1 MSVWK
6 SHEKLIF
13 ASFKIFPS
21 EIIFVKHLEVYSLH
35 YARAAHRI
43 FKVVLGFP
51 VLKHCFFL
59 CFCTCTFKH
68 QHHLTRTSISVLCNT
83 QLYY

>member
-13 ASFKIFPS
+13 ASFKILPS
-21 EIIFVKHLEVYSLH
+21 EIILVKHLEVYSLH

-43 FKVVLGFP
+43 FKVVLRI
-51 VLKHCFFL
+51 L
-59 CFCTCTFKH
+59 CLNTV
-68 QHHLTRTSISVLCNT
+68 SYVSVHALLNT
-83 QLYY
+83 NII

>member
-21 EIIFVKHLEVYSLH
+21 EIIFVKHLDLEVYSLH

-43 FKVVLGFP
+43 FNVVLR
-51 VLKHCFFL
+51 FL
-59 CFCTCTFKH
+59 CLNTV
-68 QHHLTRTSISVLCNT
+68 SYVSVHVLLNT
-83 QLYY
+83 NII

>member
-6 SHEKLIF
+6 SHKKLIF

-43 FKVVLGFP
+43 FKVVLR
-51 VLKHCFFL
+51 FL
-59 CFCTCTFKH
+59 CLNTV
-68 QHHLTRTSISVLCNT
+68 SYVSVHALLNT
-83 QLYY
+83 NII

>member
-13 ASFKIFPS
+13 ASFPS
-21 EIIFVKHLEVYSLH
+21 EIIFLKHLEVYSLN

-43 FKVVLGFP
+43 FNVVLR
-51 VLKHCFFL
+51 FL
-59 CFCTCTFKH
+59 C
-68 QHHLTRTSISVLCNT
+68 LNAVSYVSVH
-83 QLYY
+83 YF